1 MPTHDAAHIPSLRNR
16 TLWVLLSLAAL
27 ATFAAVRRHSAPPLN
42 AGTPATAS
50 TSEQAPISSPAEA
63 LEQFQI
69 DPRFRLEL
77 VAAEPMVEA
86 PVAMSFD
93 EDGRAWVVEMRAF
106 MRDTEGTKELEPSG
120 RIVVLEDTDHD
131 GRMDRRRVFLDGLVL
146 PRAVAPCHGGALVI
160 APPDL
165 IFARDTDGD
174 GKADER
180 RVLMTGLGGIE
191 SPEHAA
197 NGLLYGLDN
206 WWHLSQH
213 GQELRFDG
221 SKAEVRATP
230 TVGQWGLTQDEQGRL
245 YYTPNSEA
253 LRVDLFPKHYA
264 ARNPDARDLAGIN
277 RLASPD
283 QTVWPLKP
291 TPGVNRAYMDH
302 VLRPDGTLASHTA
315 ACGPTLYFADL
326 FPNECRGN
334 AFVCEPAANLVRRLT
349 VQEGRDGPIARN
361 AYERAEF
368 LTSPDE
374 RFRPV
379 NTCVG
384 PDGALYIVDMHRGII
399 QHKLF
404 LTPHLREHIKARQLE
419 MPVHFGRIYR
429 IVPTGAATRSQRSL
443 SKASDAELVGVLD
456 HANSWQA
463 SNAQRLL
470 VERQATGAE
479 AQLRETAT
487 RAARWP
493 TRLRA
498 LWTLQGLGVLTE
510 VDTAQA
516 RADADARVRT
526 AGVRLAEGFLAS
538 TSERTLALFAR
549 DADVSVRR
557 QVALSLGQIAGEQVV
572 RALAEC
578 VAADPTDEVLHACVL
593 SGVRGRQ
600 REMLDEVVRRG
611 LEKPGWKALGE
622 RLIAAIVS
630 SDDAREREWI
640 VGRLARMTTDDSAQA
655 RLLLGAIER
664 RIQPKSRSPY
674 IVRLPNEPT
683 GWAELLARRDD
694 LGTHATAI
702 SECMEWPGKP
712 SPVAARQPRSLS
724 PRERALFERGERV
737 YSLCFSCHGP
747 DGRGTPGQAPSLAG
761 SALAQGPRGVP
772 IRIVLHGLDASTV
785 GSDAY
790 PVMPPVPLN
799 DESAAAVLTY
809 IRRAWSNVAEPILPE
824 HVREVREQAKARNA
838 PWRRAELEAIQ

>member
-1 MPTHDAAHIPSLRNR
+1 MPTHDAAHLLGLRTRSLG
-16 TLWVLLSLAAL
+16 VLLSLAAL
-27 ATFAAVRRHSAPPLN
+27 ATFAAVRRHSAPPLG
-42 AGTPATAS
+42 AGTPATAP
-50 TSEQAPISSPAEA
+50 TSEQSPISSPAEA
-63 LEQFQI
+63 LEQFHI
-69 DPRFRLEL
+69 DPRFHLEL

-120 RIVVLEDTDHD
+120 RIVVLEDTNHD
-131 GRMDRRRVFLDGLVL
+131 GRMDTRRVFLDGLVL

-180 RVLMTGLGGIE
+180 RVLMTGLGGLE

-206 WWHLSQH
+206 WWHLAQH

-230 TVGQWGLTQDEQGRL
+230 TVGQWGITQDEQGRL

-264 ARNPDARDLAGIN
+264 SRNPDARELPGIN

-283 QTVWPLKP
+283 QTVWPAKP

-302 VLRPDGTLASHTA
+302 VLRADGTLASHTA
-315 ACGPTLYFADL
+315 ACGPTLYFADF
-326 FPNECRGN
+326 FPDECQGN
-334 AFVCEPAANLVRRLT
+334 AFVCEPAANMVRRLT

-361 AYERAEF
+361 AYEREEF

-384 PDGALYIVDMHRGII
+384 PDGALYVVDMHRGVI

-404 LTPHLREHIKARQLE
+404 LTPHLKEHIKSRDLE
-419 MPVHFGRIYR
+419 LPLHLGRLYRVVPVDGSPRS
-429 IVPTGAATRSQRSL
+429 GGALSAATN
-443 SKASDAELVGVLD
+443 AELVTLLD
-456 HANSWQA
+456 HANAWHA
-463 SNAQRLL
+463 TTAQRLL
-470 VERQATGAE
+470 VERRAKDVE
-479 AQLRETAT
+479 AQLRQTAT
-487 RAARWP
+487 QATRWQ

-498 LWTLQGLGVLTE
+498 LWTLQGLGLLTE
-510 VDTAQA
+510 SDASNA
-516 RADADARVRT
+516 RADADARVRV
-526 AGVRLAEGFLAS
+526 AGVRLAEGFSASQAELAVAS
-538 TSERTLALFAR
+538 LAR
-549 DADVSVRR
+549 DANAGVRR
-557 QVALSLGQIAGEQVV
+557 QVALSLGEMAGEQVV

-578 VAADPTDEVLHACVL
+578 VAADPTDEVLHSCVL
-593 SGVRGRQ
+593 SSLRGEQ
-600 REMLDEVVRRG
+600 REMLGEVLNRG
-611 LEKPGWKALGE
+611 LDKPGWKLLGE
-622 RLIAAIVS
+622 RLIVAILS
-630 SDDAREREWI
+630 SNDASERVWI
-640 VGRLARMTTDDSAQA
+640 ADHLASMATDDPAQA
-655 RLLLGAIER
+655 RLLLSAIER
-664 RIQPKSRSPY
+664 RVQPKSRTPY
-674 IVRLPNEPT
+674 IVRLPREPV
-683 GWAELLARRDD
+683 GWEELLARRDD
-694 LGTHATAI
+694 LGARAVAI
-702 SECMEWPGKP
+702 SDCLDWPGKP
-712 SPVAARQPRSLS
+712 SPVAARQPRSLNA
-724 PRERALFERGERV
+724 RERALFERGERV
-737 YSLCFSCHGP
+737 YSLCYSCHGP
-747 DGRGTPGQAPSLAG
+747 DGRGTPGQAPPLAG
-761 SALAQGPRGVP
+761 SALAQGPAGVP
-772 IRIVLHGLDASTV
+772 IRIVLHGIDASSV
-785 GSDAY
+785 GSSTY

-824 HVREVREQAKARNA
+824 EVRRVRDDTKTRNS
-838 PWRRAELEAIQ
+838 PWRRQELENVK